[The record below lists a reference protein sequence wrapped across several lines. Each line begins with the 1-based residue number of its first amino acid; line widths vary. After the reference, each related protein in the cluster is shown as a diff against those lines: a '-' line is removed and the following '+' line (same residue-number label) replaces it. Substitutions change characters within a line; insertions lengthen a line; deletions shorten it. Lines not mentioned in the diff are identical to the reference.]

1 MTSRGRGRRR
11 NNTWFG
17 LQIQRI
23 ISDFV
28 CIIKESLYTC
38 NLLSFSFTIYLTDIC
53 EHLGNFLG
61 TVRKAA
67 NKTIHR
73 GSSSGQMS
81 KQMNM
86 EPRSWQHCKGNQNKG
101 RRKRGSGGW
110 GGGGTLW
117 KRRWLEGT
125 RQFTKLKDI
134 LSENSRPEWKSYTG
148 PRGRTSERLGS
159 KSYLHYNVLRIKYN
173 LNQNFLHSETILKM
187 TKTSPDFKFH
197 QKNEVLTLKT

>member
-1 MTSRGRGRRR
+1 MTSRGGARRR

-28 CIIKESLYTC
+28 CIIKESLCTC

-61 TVRKAA
+61 TICKAA

-159 KSYLHYNVLRIKYN
+159 KSFVCRLIYITMCYELCIIGIKT
-173 LNQNFLHSETILKM
+173 FC
-187 TKTSPDFKFH
+187 
-197 QKNEVLTLKT
+197 TLKQYLERQKPAQTSSSIRKMK